1 MPPFPRS
8 DYATTW
14 PIDTIYLD
22 HHATTPVHREV
33 WHHMSVYADAQ
44 FHNPSGM
51 HAGSLAVQA
60 MIDSARQSV
69 LRYLNAPRHQT
80 VFTSGA
86 TEANNL
92 ALQCFGGPSD
102 GRRTVLLSPTEHKSV
117 LATAGYLHEQRALQP
132 TFLKVDRVGHVD
144 LDDLRGKLSRGGV
157 SMVSVMAVNNEIGT
171 IAHLPEIS
179 TLCQEHD
186 ALFHCD
192 ATQAMDTVRL
202 DLSRLAIDL
211 LSFSAHKIYGPKG
224 VGCLV
229 VSAQALDRFTGPL
242 LHGGGQQGGLRPGTE
257 NVPGI
262 AGLHKAI
269 ELCERGF
276 DAHLAHRSAL
286 RDRLQAGLQSHF
298 DLTVNGDPARRHP
311 ANLHVSF
318 RDVQPQRFFARCDR
332 IAFSTGSACNSQSG
346 EASHVLRAIRLDP
359 GAIKASMRLSVGL
372 RTTESQ
378 VEQAIAVFLAAR
390 DTIPA

>member
-1 MPPFPRS
+1 
-8 DYATTW
+8 
-14 PIDTIYLD
+14 
-22 HHATTPVHREV
+22 
-33 WHHMSVYADAQ
+33 
-44 FHNPSGM
+44 
-51 HAGSLAVQA
+51 
-60 MIDSARQSV
+60 
-69 LRYLNAPRHQT
+69 
-80 VFTSGA
+80 
-86 TEANNL
+86 
-92 ALQCFGGPSD
+92 
-102 GRRTVLLSPTEHKSV
+102 
-117 LATAGYLHEQRALQP
+117 
-132 TFLKVDRVGHVD
+132 
-144 LDDLRGKLSRGGV
+144 
-157 SMVSVMAVNNEIGT
+157 
-171 IAHLPEIS
+171 
-179 TLCQEHD
+179 
-186 ALFHCD
+186 
-192 ATQAMDTVRL
+192 MDTVRL